1 MIPSRSRLAGWAF
14 GQILSGAES
23 TRIRGENI
31 ETAGSGIQRRCEE
44 LPTLNAWEGRS
55 HSAAVGAFGRAN
67 GRAVVVGN
75 LADGLASAM
84 TEGYWSLSAAKRK
97 LTSQTD
103 AIEEGPFSVH
113 DKWVVTIKPAEMTQ
127 EQANALMARRDA
139 LQAELN
145 PLVTEMGNA
154 DLTTA
159 QTLLN
164 AAVTEGFTMERST
177 WTAQIVDTLN
187 GLAPPTDDV
196 PNPMTWVGLRT
207 QRAIADADAAVTIA
221 STETGVNGKGEPTKT
236 VYMQDGSKRVFT
248 ETSFGPHYD
257 RTAVTRQE
265 DFDPSGQLVST
276 TETSPWGDDGA
287 MQTTIRF
294 AKDQTLISIITS
306 PDGRSTA
313 TVYPEGKSD
322 RAIPADSQLL
332 SHPALT
338 SMGGV
343 MSGVETHAARVLEKP
358 LPTLTTNTYQ
368 NLHAGMKFGGL
379 ALASGIALYDVAT
392 ADNPQDK
399 CRAAIAG
406 AASVAGGWGAGALM
420 ASSGVGAVATGAVA
434 AGGSWVFGWI
444 GSEVGKAVCY

>member
-1 MIPSRSRLAGWAF
+1 MTP
-14 GQILSGAES
+14 E
-23 TRIRGENI
+23 
-31 ETAGSGIQRRCEE
+31 
-44 LPTLNAWEGRS
+44 
-55 HSAAVGAFGRAN
+55 RA
-67 GRAVVVGN
+67 
-75 LADGLASAM
+75 
-84 TEGYWSLSAAKRK
+84 K
-97 LTSQTD
+97 
-103 AIEEGPFSVH
+103 
-113 DKWVVTIKPAEMTQ
+113 
-127 EQANALMARRDA
+127 ALIARRDV

-154 DLTTA
+154 DRAAA
-159 QTLLN
+159 QALVN
-164 AAVTEGFTMERST
+164 AAAAEGFTMERST
-177 WTAQIVDTLN
+177 WTAQIVDAVN

-221 STETGVNGKGEPTKT
+221 STETGVNSKGESTKT

-257 RTAVTRQE
+257 RTPLTRQE
-265 DFDPSGQLVST
+265 DFDPSGQLVAT

-287 MQTTIRF
+287 IQTTIQF

-322 RAIPADSQLL
+322 RAVPADSQLL

-379 ALASGIALYDVAT
+379 VLASGIALYDVAS

-406 AASVAGGWGAGALM
+406 AASVAGGWGAGA
-420 ASSGVGAVATGAVA
+420 AAVSSGA
-434 AGGSWVFGWI
+434 AAPLAGVSAAFGSWVFGWI